1 MVEVA
6 IPDEKAYFLYRE
18 LKRKFGPYGKK
29 WKQRHD
35 YILNCWIIE
44 FENED
49 DAIIFKLI
57 S

>member
-29 WKQRHD
+29 WKQRYD